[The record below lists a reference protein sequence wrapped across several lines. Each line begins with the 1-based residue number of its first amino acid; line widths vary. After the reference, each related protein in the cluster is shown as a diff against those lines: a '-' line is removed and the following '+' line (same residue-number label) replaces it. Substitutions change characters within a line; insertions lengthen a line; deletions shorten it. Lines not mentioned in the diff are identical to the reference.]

1 MLPLY
6 LLIGA
11 VAGLIVS
18 SWQGFK
24 DPPWEGFFL
33 HKFVRSIG
41 VGAGA
46 GAALLLAQSRG
57 FLHVDNLGI
66 LAFASV
72 AIERVIGETY
82 KGFLRRGAH
91 PEYHELLARLH
102 IPAHRY
108 PVKLVLGLLFVFGAF
123 QLVRAVAV
131 LFRVLVAAWGVQ
143 SAGLVI
149 GVMAGVIVA
158 IGGALKDSQFE
169 GFLPRKFV
177 RSPIVTAIAG
187 ILFVHFSTDP
197 FLIVLACIGGERVGV
212 ELYKTFLR
220 RQVRGIFAG
229 QAPAFPVWLERRHLF
244 GMSYTMA
251 VTVCVVLLFT
261 PA

>member
-6 LLIGA
+6 LVIGA
-11 VAGLIVS
+11 IAGLIVS

-33 HKFVRSIG
+33 RKFVRSIG
-41 VGAGA
+41 VGAGV
-46 GAALLLAQSRG
+46 GGVLLFAASRG
-57 FLHVDNLGI
+57 FLRIDNLGV
-66 LAFASV
+66 LAFAVV

-91 PEYHELLARLH
+91 PEYHKLLARLR

-108 PVKLVLGLLFVFGAF
+108 AVKLVLGLAFVFGAF
-123 QLVRAVAV
+123 ELVRGIAAVFD
-131 LFRVLVAAWGVQ
+131 LLVATSGLTMAGV
-143 SAGLVI
+143 AI
-149 GVMAGVIVA
+149 GAIAGVIVA

-177 RSPIVTAIAG
+177 RSPIVAAIAG
-187 ILFVHFSTDP
+187 FLFVHFSSDG
-197 FLIVLACIGGERVGV
+197 FLTVLACIGGERVGV

-229 QAPAFPVWLERRHLF
+229 QPPRFPVWLERRYLF
-244 GMSYTMA
+244 GLSYGMA
-251 VTVCVVLLFT
+251 VSVCVALLF
-261 PA
+261 ARA